1 MHLLSDIRFAA
12 RSFLKTPGVTIAAVL
27 SIALGIAATT
37 SVFTLVNA
45 VLFKP
50 MPVRDP
56 QRLVALY
63 TTRPE
68 ERFPSGFSYPDYRD
82 YRDGAGVF
90 SDLYA
95 YNGVSVPFSAGRE
108 KSELIWGE
116 LVTGNYFTGL
126 GVAPAAGRV
135 LTANDDRAEGAHP
148 VAVLSH
154 AFWQRRFGGNPG
166 VVGNVVKLSGHE
178 FTVVGVAG
186 RGFSGT
192 RLLGF
197 IPDVWIPMS
206 MHAQIEPQRLEDR
219 AARWFNVNGRLKP
232 GVSVDEAT
240 AAINVIADRLARE
253 YPASNA
259 RIRAGMVPAPNKTEP
274 AITQLGYVPIAA
286 QTMMALVGLVLLIA
300 CANVA
305 NLLLAR
311 ASTRR
316 REIAMRLACGAPRVR
331 LVGQFLT
338 ESIMLALSGGVA
350 GFVLARWFV
359 AVVPTFNPT
368 LDFATIDFDYDFSL
382 DYRVLLFT
390 TATTV
395 LTGII
400 FGLLPSL
407 QASKVDLVTAL
418 QQRDGSDGRSARRG
432 GLRHSLV
439 VAQIALSLSLVVGA
453 GAFVRSMQSARHID
467 PGFETKDIL
476 LVSVDLRRDYGQE
489 TGRRYFRTVLDRIR
503 ALPGVTAASMAGP
516 LPLDAYGT
524 ADVVIADGYVPRDP
538 NERIEVKY
546 SIVGD
551 DYFRAMSTAIVA
563 GRAFA
568 ETDTATTPRV
578 AVVNETMARRFW
590 PNEAPIGKRFRVGDA
605 TSPETQVIGVARDG
619 KYNLLG
625 EPPTEY
631 FFLPHSQHYS
641 NQMTLVTRTA
651 GSPAALA
658 PAVQREIAALDR
670 NIPIYGVKTM
680 PMFLDRLLS
689 LPTSVA
695 VLGALFALVALL
707 MASVGLYGVM
717 SYSIARRTKEIGLRI
732 AVGATRGNVMRMVLT
747 QGMTLA
753 GIGVALG
760 MLGALALLRLA
771 GNLLYGVGADD
782 PPTFLAGAMVLAAVA
797 LTASYVPARRAMR
810 LDPSVALRDQ

>member
-1 MHLLSDIRFAA
+1 MDLLRDIRFAT
-12 RSFLKTPGVTIAAVL
+12 RSFIKTPGVTIAAVL

-50 MPVRDP
+50 MPVRDA
-56 QRLVALY
+56 QQLVALY
-63 TTRPE
+63 TTKPD
-68 ERFPSGFSYPDYRD
+68 ERFPSGFSFPDYRD

-95 YNGVSVPFSAGRE
+95 YNGESVAFSSGRE

-135 LTANDDRAEGAHP
+135 LTTDDDRVEGAHP

-154 AFWQRRFGGNPG
+154 AFWQRRFGSHPG
-166 VVGNVVKLSGHE
+166 VVGTIVKLNGRE
-178 FTVVGVAG
+178 FTVVGVA
-186 RGFSGT
+186 RKGFSGT
-192 RLLGF
+192 RLVGF
-197 IPDVWIPMS
+197 IPDVWMPLS
-206 MHAQIEPQRLEDR
+206 MHAQIEPQPLEDR
-219 AARWFNVNGRLKP
+219 GARWFNVNGRLKP
-232 GVSVDEAT
+232 GVSLDRAT
-240 AAINVIADRLARE
+240 AAVNVIADRLARE
-253 YPASNA
+253 YPTSNA
-259 RIRAGMVPAPNKTEP
+259 RVRAGMVPAPNKTEP
-274 AITQLGYVPIAA
+274 AITQLGYIPIAA
-286 QTMMALVGLVLLIA
+286 QTMMALVVLVLLIA

-316 REIAMRLACGAPRVR
+316 REIAMRLACGAPRTR
-331 LVGQFLT
+331 LVGQLLT
-338 ESIMLALSGGVA
+338 ESIILAVSGGAA
-350 GFVLARWFV
+350 GFVLARWFM
-359 AVVPTFNPT
+359 ALVPTFNPT
-368 LDFATIDFDYDFSL
+368 LDFATIDFDYDFGL

-390 TATTV
+390 TGTTV
-395 LTGII
+395 LTGIV

-407 QASKVDLVTAL
+407 QASKVDLVSVL
-418 QQRDGSDGRSARRG
+418 QRRDGSDGRPGGRG

-439 VAQIALSLSLVVGA
+439 VAQVALSLSLVIGA
-453 GAFVRSMQSARHID
+453 GAFVRSMQSAQHID
-467 PGFETKDIL
+467 PGFETKNIL
-476 LVSVDLRRDYGQE
+476 LVSVDVRRGYDPAKGRAYLRS
-489 TGRRYFRTVLDRIR
+489 VLDRIR
-503 ALPGVTAASMAGP
+503 ALPGVTAASMGGP

-551 DYFRAMSTAIVA
+551 DYFRAMSTAVVA
-563 GRAFA
+563 GRTFA
-568 ETDTATTPRV
+568 ETDTATTTP
-578 AVVNETMARRFW
+578 VVVINETMARRFW
-590 PNEAPIGKRFRVGDA
+590 PDETAIGKRIRLGSP
-605 TSPETQVIGVARDG
+605 TSPAIEVVGVARDG

-631 FFLPHSQHYS
+631 FFLPHAQRY
-641 NQMTLVTRTA
+641 NGQMTLITRTS

-658 PAVQREIAALDR
+658 AAVQREIAGLDPDV
-670 NIPIYGVKTM
+670 PIYGVKTM

-689 LPTSVA
+689 LPKSVA
-695 VLGALFALVALL
+695 VLGALFAFVALL

-732 AVGATRGNVMRMVLT
+732 AVGATRGDVMRMVLA

-753 GIGVALG
+753 VVGVAIG
-760 MLGALALLRLA
+760 TLGALALLRMA
-771 GNLLYGVGADD
+771 SSLLYGVGADD
-782 PPTFLAGAMVLAAVA
+782 PPMFLAGATVLTAVA